1 MSDPIQP
8 GTPAPGAQEPGI
20 FLPTLIWT
28 TDRKTVGNEMQRLL
42 GRRAQLNALLSD
54 SEEADDG
61 TTWYAMA
68 QATLY
73 QLDCDIEHLFEWLG
87 DYEPD
92 APTPEVP
99 SEWPADGSDPAPAGS
114 LDERGAKPAGLSP
127 RGERSAPPGARR
139 HQAESSGRRLDSETG
154 IHGEDESSR

>member
-8 GTPAPGAQEPGI
+8 GTPAPGAQEPGT

-28 TDRKTVGNEMQRLL
+28 TDRKTVGDEMQRLL
-42 GRRAQLNALLSD
+42 GWRAQLNVLLSA
-54 SEEADDG
+54 SEETDDG

-73 QLDCDIEHLFEWLG
+73 QLDCDFERLFEWLG

-92 APTPEVP
+92 TPTSEVP
-99 SEWPADGSDPAPAGS
+99 S
-114 LDERGAKPAGLSP
+114 
-127 RGERSAPPGARR
+127 
-139 HQAESSGRRLDSETG
+139 
-154 IHGEDESSR
+154 